1 MSQKRKMLRLKDL
14 KDIFNFD
21 NFFQLSSIKYVKSQT
36 KYLMKYFTIDF
47 NIPII

>member
-21 NFFQLSSIKYVKSQT
+21 NFFSIKFNKICQKSN
-36 KYLMKYFTIDF
+36 KIF
-47 NIPII
+47 NEVFYY